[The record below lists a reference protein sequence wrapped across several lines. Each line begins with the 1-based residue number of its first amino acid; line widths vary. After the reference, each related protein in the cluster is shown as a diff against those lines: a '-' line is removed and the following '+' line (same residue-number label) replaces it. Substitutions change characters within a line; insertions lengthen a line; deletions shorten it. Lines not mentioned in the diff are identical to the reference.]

1 MPKVDHGNGA
11 AWALLAFFA
20 ALALLGLADRQS
32 ATAEEEQSTTAFIVI
47 GSHCF
52 QVSSSCLSLM
62 PTSMAFPGHVAP
74 AMETA
79 EPILRLVQSP
89 DVEKPAGT
97 AVLIPTPPPRSA

>member
-1 MPKVDHGNGA
+1 MLKANRGSSA
-11 AWALLAFFA
+11 AWALLAFLA

-32 ATAEEEQSTTAFIVI
+32 ATAEEKQSTTAFILI